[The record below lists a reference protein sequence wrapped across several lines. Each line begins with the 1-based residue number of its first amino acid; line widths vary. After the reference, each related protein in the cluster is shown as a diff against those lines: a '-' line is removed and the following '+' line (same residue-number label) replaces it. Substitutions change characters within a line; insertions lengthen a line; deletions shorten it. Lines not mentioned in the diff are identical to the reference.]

1 LFHDGEHVVDDGS
14 SPNFWGEQK
23 HLAKSSLSTDN
34 ATDPHPL
41 KETLMSIASAMA
53 VWQDRALNPFAGFL
67 GSGFFV
73 FALAVGVLVFIGC
86 WKVFTKAG
94 QPGWAALIPIYNAYI
109 LLKIAGRPGWWL
121 LLFLVPVV
129 NIAIGI
135 IVAVDVA
142 KAFGQSAMFGFFLL
156 FLFGG
161 IGYLILGFG
170 NYSYRGVRTM
180 AATA

>member
-1 LFHDGEHVVDDGS
+1 
-14 SPNFWGEQK
+14 
-23 HLAKSSLSTDN
+23 
-34 ATDPHPL
+34 
-41 KETLMSIASAMA
+41 MIIASAVA
-53 VWQDRALNPFAGFL
+53 AWQDRAINPFAGFF
-67 GSGFFV
+67 GGGFFV
-73 FALAVGVLVFIGC
+73 FGLAVAVITLIGC
-86 WKVFTKAG
+86 WRVFTKAG
-94 QPGWAALIPIYNAYI
+94 QPGWAVLIPIYNAYI
-109 LLKIAGRPGWWL
+109 VLKIAGRPGWWL

-156 FLFGG
+156 FLFGA

-170 NYSYRGVRTM
+170 DYSYRGIQRM